1 MSPTTNIGRERK
13 KCRVI
18 KWENLPTTTSWHGK
32 DLRDFFSVIPSG
44 DAGPKGDQGNTGE
57 TTVVQGPK
65 GERGQAGRNGVDGAD
80 GTNGEPGSPGQ
91 PGNPGPPGNVGE
103 SLDLILNGERDLSV
117 V

>member
-1 MSPTTNIGRERK
+1 MSPTTKIGRERK

-18 KWENLPTTTSWHGK
+18 KWENLPTTTSWQEK
-32 DLRDFFSVIPSG
+32 DLRDFFLIPLG

-80 GTNGEPGSPGQ
+80 GTNGEPGPPGQ

-117 V
+117 A